1 MKKLFTRQIPLQS
14 PNSTAAVLVVLIL
27 IVLSLIPIIYPQAY
41 LLHLLISVFLGITLA
56 ASFNIIAGLAGQ
68 LSLGHAAF
76 FGFGAYLVAFAIKSG
91 CPIIPAII
99 IGCLGAGLIAIPIG
113 GVTLRLRGVYFA
125 FATLGCAEVLR
136 VLFLSFPQLGGASGF
151 VLPTPEEYNKAF
163 YYYIALAIAIL
174 SIITTWAII
183 NSRFGYGLAA
193 ILNDEDAAKTTGINT
208 MLFKLE
214 AFVISAIFAGLAGG
228 TYASYMLYIEP
239 NMAYS
244 AFISIEMQVM
254 AIFGG
259 LGTIVGPIIGGS
271 LIKLLR
277 EITTYTLAGVIFPGF
292 YLIVYGLILVLVI
305 ILAPR
310 GVAGIMKRKRK
321 R

>member
-1 MKKLFTRQIPLQS
+1 MYSSLQLRVQS
-14 PNSTAAVLVVLIL
+14 LTPTTIAILVMLLVIIL
-27 IVLSLIPIIYPQAY
+27 LPAIYPQPY
-41 LLHLLISVFLGITLA
+41 FLHLFVSVFIGITLA

-76 FGFGAYLVAFAIKSG
+76 FGFGAYLVAFAIRSG
-91 CPIIPAII
+91 IPVIPAII
-99 IGCLGAGLIAIPIG
+99 IGCLGAGIIALPIG
-113 GVTLRLRGVYFA
+113 AVTLRLRGVYFA

-136 VLFLSFPQLGGASGF
+136 VVFLSFPQLGGASGF
-151 VLPTPEEYNKAF
+151 VLSPPGEYNKAF
-163 YYYIALAIAIL
+163 YYYITFVIAVL
-174 SIITTWAII
+174 SIITTRVII

-208 MLFKLE
+208 MLFKVE
-214 AFVISAIFAGLAGG
+214 AFIISAIFAGMAGG
-228 TYASYMLYIEP
+228 AYASYMLYIEP

-259 LGTIVGPIIGGS
+259 LGTIMGPIIGGS

-277 EITTYTLAGVIFPGF
+277 EVTTYTLAGVIFPGF

-305 ILAPR
+305 IAAPE
-310 GVAGIMKRKRK
+310 GVAGLIKKIGKR
-321 R
+321 